1 MSDIPVKVLRKE
13 TRDLI
18 SALLN
23 PRKVIP
29 NDKGLSRDWHGLA
42 ELCGISGEIIPH
54 IKDSND
60 AALKVLDIWSEKNR
74 EESTTAKLLSF
85 LEQLDRFDVVEDVT
99 PLIEKDAEWFE
110 ANPDGYRAQLQD
122 IDDKD
127 IITHDDAERKSLG
140 LPPQTYDA
148 FVMFSDDDI
157 NFAIEIINKLEV
169 QYKMKLCVTYRD
181 VIGGE
186 NSHDAVIRLIST
198 RCNRVVVV
206 VSPSFLECPTHKYF
220 YTLARMESIETR
232 RRKIIPC
239 IYKKCFDLPIEF
251 RAYHLLDYTRMESTF
266 GNFWDHLYKSLKVVI
281 PPSTPSDVTSS
292 TQRDVTSSTQR
303 VPPIPQAAIA
313 PRKSIESTKSTNHVK
328 FEFLDQPTEVPKV
341 ENKTP
346 PVEIPVETPA
356 APQPT
361 PSTDELAHTEL
372 KKKNSFIRKFMK
384 IVQKHDDKSVK
395 EVPQI
400 NGVAPKK
407 KRFWKKNKLKIPVAN

>member
-54 IKDSND
+54 IKESND
-60 AALKVLDIWSEKNR
+60 AALKVLEIWSEKNK

-85 LEQLDRFDVVEDVT
+85 LEKLDRFDVVEDVT
-99 PLIEKDAEWFE
+99 PLIEKDAEYYA
-110 ANPDGYRAQLQD
+110 ANPDGYKAQLQD

-127 IITHDDAERKSLG
+127 IITHDDTERKSLG

-186 NSHDAVIRLIST
+186 NNHDAVIRLIST

-206 VSPSFLECPTHKYF
+206 VSPSFLESPTNKYF

-239 IYKKCFDLPIEF
+239 IYKKCFELPLEF
-251 RAYHLLDYTRMESTF
+251 RAYHLLDFTRMESMF
-266 GNFWDHLYKSLKVVI
+266 GNFWDQLYKSVKVVT
-281 PPSTPSDVTSS
+281 PPSTQCDVTSS
-292 TQRDVTSSTQR
+292 TKSVR
-303 VPPIPQAAIA
+303 PITEAAIA
-313 PRKSIESTKSTNHVK
+313 PRKNIESTKSTNHVK
-328 FEFLDQPTEVPKV
+328 FEFLDKPTDVPKV

-361 PSTDELAHTEL
+361 PSTEEPAHTEL
-372 KKKNSFIRKFMK
+372 KKKNSFIRKFLK
-384 IVQKHDDKSVK
+384 IVQKHDDKPVK
-395 EVPQI
+395 EVQQI

>member
-54 IKDSND
+54 IKESKD
-60 AALKVLDIWSEKNR
+60 AALKVLEIWSEKNK

-85 LEQLDRFDVVEDVT
+85 LEKLDRFDVVEDVA
-99 PLIEKDAEWFE
+99 PLIEKDAEYYA
-110 ANPDGYRAQLQD
+110 ANPDGYKAQLQD

-127 IITHDDAERKSLG
+127 IITHDDTERKSLG

-186 NSHDAVIRLIST
+186 NNHDAVIRLIST

-206 VSPSFLECPTHKYF
+206 VSPSFLESPTNKYF

-239 IYKKCFDLPIEF
+239 IYKKCFELPLEF
-251 RAYHLLDYTRMESTF
+251 RAYHLLDFTRMESMF
-266 GNFWDHLYKSLKVVI
+266 GNFWDQLYKSVKVVT
-281 PPSTPSDVTSS
+281 PPSTQCDVTSS
-292 TQRDVTSSTQR
+292 TKC
-303 VPPIPQAAIA
+303 VPPITEAAIA
-313 PRKSIESTKSTNHVK
+313 PRKNIESTKSTNHVK
-328 FEFLDQPTEVPKV
+328 FEFLDKPTEVPKV
-341 ENKTP
+341 ENKTL
-346 PVEIPVETPA
+346 PVEIPVETPE

-361 PSTDELAHTEL
+361 PSTEEPAHTEL

-384 IVQKHDDKSVK
+384 IVQKHDDKPVK
-395 EVPQI
+395 EVQQI
-400 NGVAPKK
+400 NGVTPKK